1 MAKAQPAALPARYY
15 AIFVDWLRSLGVD
28 VDALLRSA
36 RIAPGA
42 LDGADRLLTLPQVD
56 ALIEGATERTG
67 RPDLGFDV
75 GRLIKLSS
83 HDILGYAIISSPTLD
98 YALRLAARHYGL
110 ITPTFSMRYSRDVG
124 HAEITLRPA
133 LSMKPETL
141 RFHFE
146 AATVSLYEQMKA
158 LLGDRMSGHDIS
170 ISGLAPTHRRRYQR
184 LVPARWHFDGEAI
197 AGARFRL
204 PLALVDR
211 PMPMSDRSALQM
223 AEARCEL
230 LLKRATR
237 TGLADWVAMMLREA
251 DGSLPTLED
260 LSRVLNLT
268 PRTLNRK
275 LNKEGER
282 FLDLMKRVRSE
293 RACALLRDGRLPVTQ
308 IAYQLGYRD
317 SANFSRA
324 FRREL
329 GITPSD
335 YRRRHTWDQ
344 ASAAASEV

>member
-15 AIFVDWLRSLGVD
+15 AIFVDWLRALGVD

-56 ALIEGATERTG
+56 ALVEGATERTG

-98 YALRLAARHYGL
+98 YALRLAARHYRL

-146 AATVSLYEQMKA
+146 AATVSLYEQVKA
-158 LLGDRMSGHDIS
+158 LLGVRMSGHDVS
-170 ISGLAPTHRRRYQR
+170 ISGLAPTHRRRYLR

-211 PMPMSDRSALQM
+211 PMSMSDWLPLQM
-223 AEARCEL
+223 ASALRR

-237 TGLADWVAMMLREA
+237 IGLAIWVATMLREA
-251 DGSLPTLED
+251 DGSLPTMED

-282 FLDLMKRVRSE
+282 FLDLVKRVRSE

-329 GITPSD
+329 GITPTD
-335 YRRRHTWDQ
+335 YRRRHT
-344 ASAAASEV
+344 

>member
-1 MAKAQPAALPARYY
+1 MAKAQPATFPARYY
-15 AIFVDWLRSLGVD
+15 AIFVDRLRHLGVD

-36 RIAPGA
+36 RIEPAALYGA
-42 LDGADRLLTLPQVD
+42 EGLLTLPQID

-67 RPDLGFDV
+67 RSDLGFDA

-98 YALRLAARHYGL
+98 YALRLAARHYRL
-110 ITPTFSMRYSRDVG
+110 MTPTFSMRYSRDVRQ
-124 HAEITLRPA
+124 AEITFRPA
-133 LSMKPETL
+133 LTMRPDTL
-141 RFHFE
+141 RFHLE
-146 AATVSLYEQMKA
+146 AVTVSSHEQMKA
-158 LLGDRMSGHDIS
+158 LMGSRMPSHDVS
-170 ISGLAPTHRRRYQR
+170 VSGLAPRHRRRYLR
-184 LVPARWHFDGEAI
+184 LAPARWHFDDEAV
-197 AGARFRL
+197 AGVRFRL
-204 PLALVDR
+204 PLAVADR

-223 AEARCEL
+223 AEARCEV

-251 DGSLPTLED
+251 DGSLPTLQD

-268 PRTLNRK
+268 PRTLNRR
-275 LNKEGER
+275 LGKEGER
-282 FLDLMKRVRSE
+282 FLDLSKRVRSE

-329 GITPSD
+329 GVTPSD
-335 YRRRHTWDQ
+335 YRRRHIED
-344 ASAAASEV
+344 